1 MHFWS
6 SEKYALLVR
15 RKIFTSGPVKMHLW
29 MCFVFV
35 LYYCATE
42 CVEMWVGSWVELD
55 GKGSSD
61 PEHIASEV

>member
-6 SEKYALLVR
+6 GEKYALLVR

-42 CVEMWVGSWVELD
+42 WGDMEGSR
-55 GKGSSD
+55 
-61 PEHIASEV
+61 